1 MIIVVWSENDSYFTA
16 ESNEKREKVDMVM
29 KNRMFIRIPNEYNYN
44 RVVSYQKCKRKMWG
58 L

>member
-29 KNRMFIRIPNEYNYN
+29 KNRMFSRIPNEYN